1 MTLLLVLNLTGLLES
16 RYRNFGSNF
25 FLFVLDMAVRLNP
38 CEFDKSDVDQ
48 FLKLRDEYRGKLEDI
63 ANAKINRNRF
73 FSSKM
78 SGLKPHKKNSNNDA
92 YKYHQHEESEDPNDE
107 FSDDD
112 IISMIN
118 VKKKALCVFS
128 FGPLVMK
135 LLLYINRNFI

>member
-1 MTLLLVLNLTGLLES
+1 
-16 RYRNFGSNF
+16 
-25 FLFVLDMAVRLNP
+25 MAVRLNP

-118 VKKKALCVFS
+118 VKKQDSTPKNS
-128 FGPLVMK
+128 SKQKSQKRK
-135 LLLYINRNFI
+135 LSQHVADEDVKFPKKKKKEISEHESRKSKLYH